1 MKWRGSLR
9 FLVVGNGPCKHTF
22 EDPLTT
28 RPSNCTKWDV
38 YLIGWGKLVRL
49 GRVRRAKAEIVVW
62 IEWGIVVRTT

>member
-1 MKWRGSLR
+1 MAGFPAVFSSGEWTIVSTL
-9 FLVVGNGPCKHTF
+9 

-28 RPSNCTKWDV
+28 RPSKCTKWDV